1 MNPYPGLII
10 HVTADLSTGTQ
21 KCIPAIVTDVELDRM
36 ILTLFAPIGSD
47 RDAARRVAIMRNPG
61 AFHGLDECSLWWD
74 AAMEADAIPH
84 G

>member
-1 MNPYPGLII
+1 MHPYPGIII
-10 HVTADLSTGTQ
+10 HVVADLTTGSQ
-21 KCIPAIVTDVELDRM
+21 KCIPAMVTDVELDRL
-36 ILTLFAPIGSD
+36 ILTLFAPAGIA
-47 RDAARRVAIMRNPG
+47 AARRVAIMRNPG